1 MFKKKLLHENSVFLQ
16 EFALASA
23 IFTSVTRCSV
33 LGSCKREASLKHFVT
48 TPEFVTLTSP
58 CTQLS
63 SNDLLS
69 QPLLGRLLV
78 REQVLWV
85 CFVIHPSFDCLA
97 LLGENCVQLCC
108 SVAFNSGRLW
118 RLQSFVCTRCMDLFL
133 VWFKDRT
140 NRFYRDKS
148 MVCLRL

>member
-1 MFKKKLLHENSVFLQ
+1 MFKTKLLHENSVSLQ

-33 LGSCKREASLKHFVT
+33 LGSCKKEASLKHFVT

-63 SNDLLS
+63 SNDLPF
-69 QPLLGRLLV
+69 QPLLGRLLF

-85 CFVIHPSFDCLA
+85 CFAIHPSFDCLA

-108 SVAFNSGRLW
+108 SVVFSNGRLW
-118 RLQSFVCTRCMDLFL
+118 RLQSFESTRCMDLFL

-140 NRFYRDKS
+140 SRFYREKS